1 MSDNTSL
8 TDAVKEVAGVSLTE
22 AVKGVAGCRTSFVDD
37 AFATQDGA
45 TAPSFSPRALRVFAI
60 VILALTFHL
69 VGPTVLDADWPAAL
83 SAHKR
88 VALVV
93 GNSAYEYAPTL
104 ENPKN
109 DATDIASSLRW
120 LGFQV
125 IEGLDLDKA
134 AFDIK
139 IREFAAA
146 LQGAEVGV
154 LFYAGHGLQVSG
166 HNYLV
171 PIDAQLTTTG
181 ALNVEMVGLDLLHQM
196 MEREA
201 RTSLL
206 FFDACRNN
214 PLSRSLARALGPRS
228 TEVGR
233 GLAPVE
239 NGVGTLISFST
250 QPGNVALDG
259 EGRNSPYS
267 GALLKQLNT
276 SNEDVSAMLI
286 AVRNEVM
293 TETGHR
299 QIPWENSALTSRF
312 YFKPTAQVSQP
323 ITSGA
328 DEAWSATKD
337 TTSGAVLAAL
347 ITRYPDT
354 IYAELARARIADM
367 KK

>member
-1 MSDNTSL
+1 MSENNSL
-8 TDAVKEVAGVSLTE
+8 TDAVKEAAGISLTE
-22 AVKGVAGCRTSFVDD
+22 AVKGVVGRKSSFVDE
-37 AFATQDGA
+37 AFTSQDEAT
-45 TAPSFSPRALRVFAI
+45 TAKAGHRALRFFAFA
-60 VILALTFHL
+60 ILALIFHL
-69 VGPTVLDADWPAAL
+69 TGLTALDADRPAAL
-83 SAHKR
+83 AEHRR

-93 GNSAYEYAPTL
+93 GNSTYQHAPTL

-109 DATDIASSLRW
+109 DATDMASSLRR

-125 IEGLDLDKA
+125 IAGLDLDKA
-134 AFDIK
+134 AFDGK
-139 IREFAAA
+139 IREFTDA
-146 LQGAEVGV
+146 LHGAEVGV

-166 HNYLV
+166 RNYLV
-171 PIDAQLTTTG
+171 PIDAQLTTAA
-181 ALNVEMVGLDLLHQM
+181 ALDIEMAPLDLIHQM

-201 RTSLL
+201 RTSIL
-206 FFDACRNN
+206 FFDACRDN
-214 PLSRSLARALGPRS
+214 PLSRSLARALGTRS
-228 TEVGR
+228 RQVGR

-293 TETGHR
+293 KETDRR

-312 YFKPTAQVSQP
+312 YFNPTAQV
-323 ITSGA
+323 TFSGRG
-328 DEAWSATKD
+328 DATQIKR
-337 TTSGAVLAAL
+337 SC
-347 ITRYPDT
+347 
-354 IYAELARARIADM
+354 
-367 KK
+367 